1 MYRCKSDYVPL
12 WIGLCTVV
20 YRAMYRCESGYVPL
34 WIGLKTYYYYFVG
47 KLEITLRLRVRGV
60 VRRGGRNLWISGG
73 FQALLGAKPPLENK
87 LSPPPREIP
96 NYAPKSKDKKFL
108 KNRAPSAIFRAKKH
122 KLGKEYSSNKYIR
135 IKLE

>member
-1 MYRCKSDYVPL
+1 MYRCESDYVPL

-73 FQALLGAKPPLENK
+73 FQALLGAKPPLEK
-87 LSPPPREIP
+87 KIKPPTSK
-96 NYAPKSKDKKFL
+96 NSYAPKSKDKKFF

-122 KLGKEYSSNKYIR
+122 KLGKEYSLNKYIR